1 MKGSA
6 APDDVE
12 IKYRQPTSRSGRA
25 TTKAITVL
33 LDIYTHEYFA
43 YEWIDTSVIP
53 QQKTIV
59 FEITE

>member
-1 MKGSA
+1 MRGSA

-12 IKYRQPTSRSGRA
+12 IEYTKSTSHSGRA

-33 LDIYTHEYFA
+33 LDIYTHEYLA
-43 YEWIDTSVIP
+43 YEWIDTSVM
-53 QQKTIV
+53 QQHNTIA